1 MACQIDA
8 TQACAVICNS
18 IPTGKSS
25 KNIQVGL
32 FFIEMASPSLT
43 YEILMYLNSFY
54 FGMFSACEIGIGIL
68 KAVNLEYDS
77 PGNLEKEMA
86 LLVGMILI
94 ESIRIYF
101 GRHGSLSDKGRTRAH
116 SVDPEHPFPLLR
128 QPLLQHNLILPHFF
142 QVGR

>member
-1 MACQIDA
+1 
-8 TQACAVICNS
+8 
-18 IPTGKSS
+18 
-25 KNIQVGL
+25 
-32 FFIEMASPSLT
+32 MASPSLT

-54 FGMFSACEIGIGIL
+54 FGMFSACEMGIGIL

-77 PGNLEKEMA
+77 PELLEKEMA

-101 GRHGSLSDKGRTRAH
+101 GRHGSLSDRGRYRAQL
-116 SVDPEHPFPLLR
+116 SGNTQFGCYGNRYRTYTTDALLT
-128 QPLLQHNLILPHFF
+128 QVEFF